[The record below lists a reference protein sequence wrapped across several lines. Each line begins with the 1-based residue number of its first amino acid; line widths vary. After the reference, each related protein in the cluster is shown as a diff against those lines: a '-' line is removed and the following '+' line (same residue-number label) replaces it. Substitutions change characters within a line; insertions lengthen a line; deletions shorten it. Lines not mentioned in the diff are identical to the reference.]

1 MDKNWLSGGALL
13 SASRSSRRQAS
24 RMVAMMHG
32 LRRMFVA
39 HNSKSWAHRDEQSTA
54 FASTSTSIRAVVA
67 AAFLASPS
75 ATVVI
80 DDKGS
85 DDGSILQLSSIA
97 NFIVSH
103 CSSTLHN
110 SPIRENA
117 VLKRGVAIQ
126 HERQKEFDV
135 RTQEVDSL
143 KEMVLQY
150 QEQLRTL
157 EASTPTWFCRA
168 SASTRGRTPPCIL
181 PAAPP
186 PSRSPP
192 PSCAPSLHPS
202 TGSPASSPRS
212 PPPPVRPSSPPP
224 SAFPSLLPSRNI
236 VGNHACPTRPCLP
249 LPRMPPALLRDPDLA
264 WRHGSEWQ
272 RAATAVAPTHA
283 LSNHHGA
290 LPHQAHGR
298 SLTATTSR
306 ASGHWTGSCS
316 AKLAK
321 LRGELLTPT
330 SKGGG
335 GAGEGFDVTKSGD
348 ARVGLVGIP
357 SVGKSTLLNK
367 LTWTFSEV
375 QIQLQLTIEAQGRYL
390 QMIIEE
396 QQKLGGSIKASEDQK
411 LSDSPPSL
419 DDYPEIM
426 QPSPKKPRID
436 ALSPDSERD
445 TTQPEFESHL
455 IGPWDHGIAFPLEE
469 FKADP
474 TMSKS

>member
-54 FASTSTSIRAVVA
+54 FASTSTSVSPNIRAASVLMAPYNLVEVAVLDSLLSKANLENNSREVGPNQHYKPLAQLAQIRAVVA

-103 CSSTLHN
+103 CSRTFNSEMALYADSKAKHGANTLHN

-157 EASTPTWFCRA
+157 EVNCDTWFDA
-168 SASTRGRTPPCIL
+168 DKHLKQAQQNNS
-181 PAAPP
+181 
-186 PSRSPP
+186 
-192 PSCAPSLHPS
+192 
-202 TGSPASSPRS
+202 
-212 PPPPVRPSSPPP
+212 
-224 SAFPSLLPSRNI
+224 
-236 VGNHACPTRPCLP
+236 
-249 LPRMPPALLRDPDLA
+249 MP
-264 WRHGSEWQ
+264 
-272 RAATAVAPTHA
+272 
-283 LSNHHGA
+283 
-290 LPHQAHGR
+290 
-298 SLTATTSR
+298 
-306 ASGHWTGSCS
+306 

-375 QIQLQLTIEAQGRYL
+375 AAYEFTTLTCIPGV
-390 QMIIEE
+390 IIMY
-396 QQKLGGSIKASEDQK
+396 KGAKI
-411 LSDSPPSL
+411 
-419 DDYPEIM
+419 
-426 QPSPKKPRID
+426 
-436 ALSPDSERD
+436 
-445 TTQPEFESHL
+445 
-455 IGPWDHGIAFPLEE
+455 
-469 FKADP
+469 
-474 TMSKS
+474 